1 MSLKAKLV
9 TSISAFALVLALL
22 IVGVFAVN
30 QATINMGGKIS
41 FQATDVNATVAIN
54 VEGTTG
60 STDTDDDKTFTFNA
74 EEGEATT
81 DWTGKNWTFDET
93 RTITVTVTVTNKDTV
108 RSLTS
113 TFTAPAAVTSNL
125 ACATTEA
132 GKPITAGVATSGTTV
147 TAGESVVYVMT
158 FTIADENLVVDAAAW
173 TAKLVLA
180 NVAA

>member
-22 IVGVFAVN
+22 IVGVFAV
-30 QATINMGGKIS
+30 QTATINMGGSIS
-41 FQATDVNATVAIN
+41 FKATDVNATVTIN

-74 EEGEATT
+74 DTKEATAG
-81 DWTGKNWTFDET
+81 WTGKNWTFDDT
-93 RTITVTVTVTNKDTV
+93 RTITVTVTVHNADTV

-125 ACATTEA
+125 ACATTEDSE
-132 GKPITAGVATSGTTV
+132 PITAGVATSGTPV
-147 TAGESVVYVMT
+147 APGEDLVYIMT
-158 FTIADENLVVDAAAW
+158 FTIEDANLAVNNAAW

>member
-30 QATINMGGKIS
+30 QATINMGGSIS
-41 FQATDVNATVAIN
+41 FKATDVNATVVIN
-54 VEGTTG
+54 VEGTAANDE
-60 STDTDDDKTFTFNA
+60 SDDKTFTFNA
-74 EEGEATT
+74 DTDEATA
-81 DWTGKNWTFDET
+81 DWTGKNWTFDDT

-113 TFTAPAAVTSNL
+113 TFTAPEDGDLGTNL
-125 ACATTEA
+125 SCSTQTQGEKTVVA
-132 GKPITAGVATSGTTV
+132 GGTV
-147 TAGESVVYVMT
+147 TYTMT
-158 FTIADENLVVDAAAW
+158 FTVTDENASVSAAAW